1 MKRNKSTVFDSD
13 KILFKKEN
21 IYEKQEHLTNILH
34 NPLWQ
39 SRRRFPNPNIVYNR
53 YENACH
59 ELWRIYKYSLIIY
72 CLEW

>member
-34 NPLWQ
+34 NPL
-39 SRRRFPNPNIVYNR
+39 
-53 YENACH
+53 
-59 ELWRIYKYSLIIY
+59 
-72 CLEW
+72 